1 MADPKFQALPV
12 RVFTRYLMS
21 LHVIKAFPFVRY
33 LSKLPLWLARLIA
46 EDVANG
52 HELER
57 VSSPRITFHPAG
69 AY

>member
-1 MADPKFQALPV
+1 MGDPSFQALPV
-12 RVFTRYLMS
+12 RVFIRYLMS

-33 LSKLPLWLARLIA
+33 LSNLPLWLARLIA

-57 VSSPRITFHPAG
+57 VSSPRTTLHRSG
-69 AY
+69 TY